1 MSENKMTSTSNNKR
15 IAKNTMLLYFRMLLM
30 MVINLYTS
38 RVILKALGVEDYGIY
53 NVVGGMVTMFSIF
66 SASLSSAISRFIT
79 FNIGNGNHEKL
90 NSVFSTSI
98 NIQLIIGIIIILLL
112 ESIGICFLNYKMVI
126 PDDRLVA
133 ANWVFQFSTITFVL
147 NLLTVPYNAS
157 IIAHEKMSAFA
168 YISILDAILKLIVAY
183 VIVCEPFD
191 RLVFYAMLL
200 MLLGLINRFIYAVY
214 CKRQFEECTYHF
226 VWDKSLLK
234 EMFSFAGWNFIGAS
248 SAVLRGQGVNILI
261 NLFNGPVVNAARGI
275 AVQVNSAVNQFT
287 SNFMTAINPQITKNY
302 ASGNY
307 DYMMKLIFQGARL
320 SFYILLILSLP
331 IIFTTPY
338 LLKLWL
344 DNVPEHTVNFVRL
357 VLVFT
362 MSESLANPLVTAML
376 ATGNIR
382 NYQLVVGGLQLLNLP
397 ISYLFLKLGYSPE
410 VVYVVAIV
418 ISVIC
423 EISRLWMLRS
433 MIGIPMGRFLKN
445 VYLNVIVVFAVSSI
459 IPCLCAYYIHNDTLM
474 AFIIMCIVCVLSTI
488 VTILVVGCSDPERIM
503 IRNYVVKA
511 IVKKH

>member
-1 MSENKMTSTSNNKR
+1 MSSDNNKR
-15 IAKNTMLLYFRMLLM
+15 IAKNTLALYFRMLLM

-53 NVVGGMVTMFSIF
+53 NVVGGVVTMFSII
-66 SASLSSAISRFIT
+66 SSSLSSAISRFIT
-79 FNIGNGNHEKL
+79 FNIGNGNREKL

-98 NIQLIIGIIIILLL
+98 NIQLIIGIIIVLLI
-112 ESIGICFLNYKMVI
+112 ESIGIWFLNNKMNI
-126 PDDRLVA
+126 PDGRLLA

-168 YISILDAILKLIVAY
+168 YISILDAVLKLLIAY
-183 VIVCEPFD
+183 VIVYEPFD
-191 RLVFYAMLL
+191 RLVFYALLL
-200 MLLGLINRFIYAVY
+200 MFLGIINRFIYAVY
-214 CKRQFEECTYHF
+214 CKRQFEECSYHF
-226 VWDKSLLK
+226 VWDKGLMK

-248 SAVLRGQGVNILI
+248 SAVLRGHGVNILL
-261 NLFNGPVVNAARGI
+261 NLFSGPVVNAARGI

-307 DYMMKLIFQGARL
+307 DYMMRLIFQGARL

-338 LLKLWL
+338 LLNLWL

-382 NYQLVVGGLQLLNLP
+382 NYQLVVGGFQLLNLP
-397 ISYLFLKLGYSPE
+397 ISYLFLKHGYSPE
-410 VVYVVAIV
+410 VVYVVAIA

-433 MIGIPMGRFLKN
+433 MIGISMRGFLKN
-445 VYLNVIVVFAVSSI
+445 VYLNVLGVFAVSSI
-459 IPCLCAYYIHNDTLM
+459 IPSICSYYIYDDTFM
-474 AFIIMCIVCVLSTI
+474 AFIIMCFICVLSTM
-488 VTILVVGCSDPERIM
+488 VTILSVGCSNSERVM
-503 IRNYVVKA
+503 LKNYVAK
-511 IVKKH
+511 IIKKTTLND